1 MKKIILLIAAG
12 LFSLNGM
19 AQDAKHVTN
28 PAAAESSKGNIKYCA
43 KLQDGKIVV
52 MQEKRDLTIDV
63 TLANGTV
70 IQTDGTVLRKDGTKF
85 TLKNGECVDNSGN
98 MITKENKA
106 KEDPATTPKY

>member
-1 MKKIILLIAAG
+1 MKQIIILIAAG
-12 LFSLNGM
+12 VFSMNGV
-19 AQDAKHVTN
+19 AQDASYTTASSDVELR
-28 PAAAESSKGNIKYCA
+28 ESNIKYCA

-85 TLKNGECVDNSGN
+85 VLKNGECVDNNGN
-98 MITKENKA
+98 LLSKEQKK
-106 KEDPATTPKY
+106 KEEPAIIPK